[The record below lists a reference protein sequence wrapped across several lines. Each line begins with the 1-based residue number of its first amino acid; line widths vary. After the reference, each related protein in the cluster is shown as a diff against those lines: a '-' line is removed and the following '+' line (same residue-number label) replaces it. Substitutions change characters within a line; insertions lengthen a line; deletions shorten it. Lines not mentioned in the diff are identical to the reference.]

1 LCVVYVRPIRWEV
14 LQSLFYH
21 HLQFWVEGSSLLLE
35 ENQGLMSNQ
44 DIFLNQEKGK
54 SNLKVIL
61 AQFLKVSQGNTE
73 IKEKI
78 QEDDNKNK

>member
-1 LCVVYVRPIRWEV
+1 
-14 LQSLFYH
+14 
-21 HLQFWVEGSSLLLE
+21 
-35 ENQGLMSNQ
+35 MSNQ